1 MSDSDSIKSEE
12 VSKPKYKG
20 YYCEKCDYKTKKID
34 SFVNHVTRKVP
45 CYVVKDYSYG
55 IARAIEKYEKRSEE
69 ILNML
74 DDLKYGQEIDLNK
87 MNKYLVEVERL
98 GRANPNFKQEDVDD
112 IRDIISENMRIK
124 SI

>member
-12 VSKPKYKG
+12 VPKPKYKG

-69 ILNML
+69 ILDVL
-74 DDLKYGQEIDLNK
+74 DNVTIS
-87 MNKYLVEVERL
+87 
-98 GRANPNFKQEDVDD
+98 ANSPIASFNPSLPIFFNNTKKF
-112 IRDIISENMRIK
+112 SNTCFLF
-124 SI
+124 SFS

>member
-1 MSDSDSIKSEE
+1 
-12 VSKPKYKG
+12 
-20 YYCEKCDYKTKKID
+20 
-34 SFVNHVTRKVP
+34 
-45 CYVVKDYSYG
+45 
-55 IARAIEKYEKRSEE
+55 
-69 ILNML
+69 ML

-98 GRANPNFKQEDVDD
+98 GRANPNFKQGDVDD